1 MTFMDDDSR
10 GFAFSLDLLL
20 AIIPLTILLGMF
32 AADMGNMLSTVE
44 STVYQSSTE
53 RVGADTVNTLV
64 RTSGNPTNWE
74 DTGVATIAGLAKFD
88 SKKNMPV
95 HNFLSNRKI
104 VALEKSDVE
113 SLIGPQYDF
122 YMTIT
127 TLESTPRTLKSLGT
141 YDSSKNNI
149 IRIERLVIS
158 SQLEIKTSLVGVIRD
173 SGGNRTYT
181 TTFPTN
187 NFEINSYDYWVMV
200 VSRGYNSVTVE
211 INNNNVIFNNDT
223 FNQGI
228 IRRQINKTFL
238 NETNNI
244 VNVKPVS
251 NPGASM
257 DVYIIAAPP
266 GTPEQDINIDNV
278 VPKKC
283 RFLFF
288 IWSK

>member
-1 MTFMDDDSR
+1 MDDDSR

-20 AIIPLTILLGMF
+20 AIIPLTIIFGMF
-32 AADMGNMLSTVE
+32 AADMGNMLTTVE

-53 RVGADTVNTLV
+53 RVGADTVNTLI

-74 DTGVATIAGLAKFD
+74 DTGTPTIAGLAKFD
-88 SKKNMPV
+88 AKKNMPV
-95 HNFLSNRKI
+95 HNFLSNRKL
-104 VALEKSDVE
+104 VALKKPHVE

-127 TLESTPRTLKSLGT
+127 TLENTPRTLKSLGT
-141 YDSSKNNI
+141 YDNSKNNI

-173 SGGNRTYT
+173 SGVSRTYT
-181 TTFPTN
+181 SDFQTN
-187 NFEINSYDYWVMV
+187 NFEIDSYDYWVLV
-200 VSRGYNSVTVE
+200 VSRGYNSVSVD
-211 INNNNVIFNNDT
+211 INNNNVISNNDT

-244 VNVKPVS
+244 VKINPVS

-257 DVYIIAAPP
+257 DVYVIAAAP
-266 GTPEQDINIDNV
+266 GTPGQDINLDNV
-278 VPKKC
+278 IPKKC
-283 RFLFF
+283 RFIFF